1 MKKNTIYIFS
11 LFFVLN
17 SFSQS
22 SKLPEFKF
30 YSGSSKIP
38 LVAFK
43 AQQYC
48 RVESFEENV
57 SYSVKSADIVFHL
70 KSNKEKKEI
79 IKNGKTLGG
88 IIINLEKNKIES
100 YIFPT
105 YDSLGNLLNESPSF
119 ILNKNNEIKNADLSA
134 IYKDLKPRDVVEFKN
149 IVAFNNN
156 TNKTIELKPV
166 VYTIE

>member
-1 MKKNTIYIFS
+1 MKKITIYIFS
-11 LFFVLN
+11 LLFVLN

-48 RVESFEENV
+48 RVESFEENE

-70 KSNKEKKEI
+70 KSKNGKKEI

-88 IIINLEKNKIES
+88 SIINLEKNKIDS
-100 YIFPT
+100 YILRS
-105 YDSLGNLLNESPSF
+105 YDSTGNLINDDPIF
-119 ILNKNNEIKNADLSA
+119 ISNKTNEIKNADLSA
-134 IYKDLKPRDVVEFKN
+134 IYKDLKPGDVVEFNN
-149 IVAFNNN
+149 IVAINNI
-156 TNKTIELKPV
+156 TSETIELKPV
-166 VYTIE
+166 AYIIE

>member
-1 MKKNTIYIFS
+1 MKKITIYISS

-43 AQQYC
+43 EQQWC
-48 RVESFEENV
+48 RVESFEDNV

-70 KSNKEKKEI
+70 KSNKGKKEI

-88 IIINLEKNKIES
+88 LIINLEKNKVES
-100 YIFPT
+100 YIFPS
-105 YDSLGNLLNESPSF
+105 YDSLGNLLNDSPSF
-119 ILNKNNEIKNADLSA
+119 ISKKTNDIKNADLSA
-134 IYKDLKPRDVVEFKN
+134 IYKDLKPGDVVEFKN

-156 TNKTIELKPV
+156 TNEIIELKPV

>member
-1 MKKNTIYIFS
+1 
-11 LFFVLN
+11 
-17 SFSQS
+17 
-22 SKLPEFKF
+22 
-30 YSGSSKIP
+30 
-38 LVAFK
+38 
-43 AQQYC
+43 
-48 RVESFEENV
+48 
-57 SYSVKSADIVFHL
+57 VKSADIVFHL
-70 KSNKEKKEI
+70 KSNKGKKEI

-119 ILNKNNEIKNADLSA
+119 ISKKTNEIKNADLSA
-134 IYKDLKPRDVVEFKN
+134 IYKDLKPGDVVEFKN

-156 TNKTIELKPV
+156 TNEIIELKPV